1 MALFFFNRH
10 SHLQRSCNSSPGIL
24 ADIQL
29 SSPDI
34 FFMKNRKMQIVR
46 IAAENFLYRIVKIM
60 PDDDFDLLEFGDA
73 LLREASVGGMPVSG
87 ALQLH
92 YRFNRPVGQADEVH
106 LALPVRAFAE
116 DYDGLFHL
124 KRTES
129 FCCITDVVH
138 CNIGAFTER
147 WRKLERCA
155 SMLRLE
161 RGESYREIL
170 ASTEEQNSGFRILQ
184 LEVRDSTQQRSTSA
198 HFKEG

>member
-1 MALFFFNRH
+1 EKPLSNINQLPPRVDWNASELSRNVQLVMNSVMTSRFRIRMALFFFNRH

-138 CNIGAFTER
+138 GNIGAFTER

-155 SMLRLE
+155 SML
-161 RGESYREIL
+161 
-170 ASTEEQNSGFRILQ
+170 
-184 LEVRDSTQQRSTSA
+184 
-198 HFKEG
+198 